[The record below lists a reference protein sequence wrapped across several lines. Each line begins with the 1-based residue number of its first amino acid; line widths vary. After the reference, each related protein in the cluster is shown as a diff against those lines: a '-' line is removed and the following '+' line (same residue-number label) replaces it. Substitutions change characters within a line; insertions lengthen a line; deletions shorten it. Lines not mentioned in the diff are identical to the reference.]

1 MPPTAPPRLPFIRL
15 DREWVPSFETYPFS
29 LPAIRALDTLH
40 LHPAVTFLAGE
51 NGSGKSTLLEG
62 AAVALG
68 LNAEGGGH
76 NIRFVTRASH
86 SVLHSYLDLGLDG
99 ERPPDGFFLRAESFF
114 NLATE
119 VERLDR
125 AKAFGGALA
134 KAYGGRPL
142 HEMSHGEAFLA
153 LFQNRMARPGVYL
166 LDEPEAAL
174 SPARQL
180 SLLALVHRM
189 VANGSQLVIATHSP
203 LLLAYPHAWIYTL
216 GEGGI
221 ARTTYEGTEAY
232 RVTRDFLDDRDR
244 VLDALLASPGRPQ
257 EPPR

>member
-1 MPPTAPPRLPFIRL
+1 MRSSAPPRLPFIRL
-15 DREWVPSFETYPFS
+15 DREWVPSFDAYPFC

-68 LNAEGGGH
+68 LNAEGGGR

-86 SVLHSYLDLGLDG
+86 SVLHAYLDLGL
-99 ERPPDGFFLRAESFF
+99 EELRPPDGFFLRAESFF

-125 AKAFGGALA
+125 AKAFGGALG
-134 KAYGGRPL
+134 KAYGGRPM

-180 SLLALVHRM
+180 TLLALVHRM
-189 VANGSQLVIATHSP
+189 AGNGSQLVIATHSP
-203 LLLAYPHAWIYTL
+203 ILLAYPHAWIYTL

-221 ARTTYEGTEAY
+221 ARAAYEETEAY
-232 RVTRDFLDDRDR
+232 RVTRGFLDDRER
-244 VLDALLASPGRPQ
+244 VIGELLADRDR
-257 EPPR
+257 EP